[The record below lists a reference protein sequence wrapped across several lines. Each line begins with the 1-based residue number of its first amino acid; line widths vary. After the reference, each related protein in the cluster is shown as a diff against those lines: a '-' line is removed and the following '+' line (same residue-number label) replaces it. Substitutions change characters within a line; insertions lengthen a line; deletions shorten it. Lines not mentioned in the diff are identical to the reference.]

1 MTTQWH
7 FVIAAYAVTAVGT
20 FGVLLASW
28 AAMRRAER
36 AVDAMAIHPGDSTP
50 AQSEP

>member
-7 FVIAAYAVTAVGT
+7 FVIAAYAVTAAGT
-20 FGVLLASW
+20 LGVLLASW
-28 AAMRRAER
+28 TAMRRAER
-36 AVDAMAIHPGDSTP
+36 AVDAMAMPSAEAAQ

>member
-1 MTTQWH
+1 MTSQWH

-28 AAMRRAER
+28 SAMRRAER
-36 AVDAMAIHPGDSTP
+36 AVDAMT
-50 AQSEP
+50 AQREP